1 MYPLIF
7 FFYQTSHCHKSSDQK
22 CLLLTHLPLDK
33 MAAILADNIFQGI
46 FMNESD
52 KIPI

>member
-1 MYPLIF
+1 MYPLSF
-7 FFYQTSHCHKSSDQK
+7 FIKHLTVTNYQLKK

-33 MAAILADNIFQGI
+33 MAAMLADDIFNGI